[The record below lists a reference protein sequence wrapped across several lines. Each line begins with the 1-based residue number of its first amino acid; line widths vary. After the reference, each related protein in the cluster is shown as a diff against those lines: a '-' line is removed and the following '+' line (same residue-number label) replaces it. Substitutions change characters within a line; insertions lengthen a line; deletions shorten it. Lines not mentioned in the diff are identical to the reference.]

1 MTLETAASI
10 WAAISL
16 AWATFALGLICG
28 VFLTR
33 KDASNDGNSDT
44 EKDEN
49 GWHTVGGK

>member
-28 VFLTR
+28 VFIS
-33 KDASNDGNSDT
+33 KGC
-44 EKDEN
+44 EQ
-49 GWHTVGGK
+49 